1 MIGVWFF
8 QVAKNVGFVHND
20 VMPAKAT
27 NIQELLEIAIKQGAS
42 DLHLTVGMRP
52 LLRVDGELHQM
63 INFEVLTGEVLMAQ
77 LESLMSNE
85 QAELYRSNRDLD
97 FSFEFEKLARFR
109 VNAYFQLGQP
119 AAALRLVTMKIP
131 TIDELNLPAVCHW
144 FAQLKQGLVLVTG
157 PTGHG
162 KSTTQ
167 AAIINEVNQMRSDHI
182 VTIEDPIEYVHT
194 PDKCLISQRELHSDT
209 LSWSVALKSVLREDP
224 NVVLVGEM
232 RDFETI
238 ESALTIAETGH
249 LVLATLHTNS
259 AAQTIDR
266 IVGVFPPH
274 QQNQIRMQLAAVLSG
289 VFSQRLLPAQGGGR
303 VVAYEILLNNPAVM
317 TSIREGKTHM
327 IDNIIMTSSDVGMS
341 LLENSLARLVNQN
354 VVSQDVAAG
363 FSIRPEELYRQ
374 IHGKKK

>member
-1 MIGVWFF
+1 
-8 QVAKNVGFVHND
+8 
-20 VMPAKAT
+20 MPAKAN
-27 NIQELLEIAIKQGAS
+27 NIRELLEIAIKQGAS
-42 DLHLTVGMRP
+42 DLHLVVGMRP
-52 LLRVDGELHQM
+52 LLRVDGNLHQLV
-63 INFEVLTGEVLMAQ
+63 NFDVLTDDTLLTQ
-77 LESLMSNE
+77 LDSLMTSE
-85 QAELYRSNRDLD
+85 QKTLYRSNRDLD

-109 VNAYFQLGQP
+109 VNAYYQLGNP

-131 TIDELNLPAVCHW
+131 TIDELNLPPVCHW
-144 FAQLKQGLVLVTG
+144 FAQLRQGLVLVTG

-167 AAIINEVNQMRSDHI
+167 AAIINEINQARSDHI

-194 PDKCLISQRELHSDT
+194 PNKCLISQRELHSDT
-209 LSWSVALKSVLREDP
+209 LSWSIALKSVLREDP

-266 IVGVFPPH
+266 VVGVFPPH
-274 QQNQIRMQLAAVLSG
+274 QQNQIRMQMASVLSG
-289 VFSQRLLPAQGGGR
+289 VFSQRLLPATGGGR
-303 VVAYEILLNNPAVM
+303 VVAYEILLNNPAVQ

-327 IDNIIMTSSDVGMS
+327 IDNIIMTSSDIGMS
-341 LLENSLARLVNQN
+341 LLENSLARLVNQQI
-354 VVSQDVAAG
+354 VQQDVAG
-363 FSIRPEELYRQ
+363 SFSVRPEEFYRQ
-374 IHGKKK
+374 IHHKK